1 MFFQDVG
8 NKELEGVI
16 RLQNSKDLTDVFPH
30 HLLSG
35 SVFPQE
41 TLNILYKVV
50 QEFSSLNLL
59 LQFMFNYWDSSF
71 LTTVHNSYD
80 NILYEDCGCL

>member
-50 QEFSSLNLL
+50 QRV
-59 LQFMFNYWDSSF
+59 Q
-71 LTTVHNSYD
+71 LT
-80 NILYEDCGCL
+80 